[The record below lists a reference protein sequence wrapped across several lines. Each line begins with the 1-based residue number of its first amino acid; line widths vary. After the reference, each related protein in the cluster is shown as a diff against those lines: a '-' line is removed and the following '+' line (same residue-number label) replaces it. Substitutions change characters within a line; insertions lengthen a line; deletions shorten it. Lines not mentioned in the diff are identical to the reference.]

1 MEITSAGQ
9 LQEIINAEITKVIS
23 DDKLKS
29 TFEKIDK
36 AIGNNSELR
45 AFKAVLEKDNTII
58 PLLMDYKMSRNRY
71 GMDLFTD
78 CAMMLLP

>member
-58 PLLMDYKMSRNRY
+58 PLLMDYKE
-71 GMDLFTD
+71 FKKQVW
-78 CAMMLLP
+78 

>member
-58 PLLMDYKMSRNRY
+58 PLLMDYNEFKNRY

>member
-45 AFKAVLEKDNTII
+45 
-58 PLLMDYKMSRNRY
+58 PLRLYWKKITRSSRY
-71 GMDLFTD
+71 
-78 CAMMLLP
+78 